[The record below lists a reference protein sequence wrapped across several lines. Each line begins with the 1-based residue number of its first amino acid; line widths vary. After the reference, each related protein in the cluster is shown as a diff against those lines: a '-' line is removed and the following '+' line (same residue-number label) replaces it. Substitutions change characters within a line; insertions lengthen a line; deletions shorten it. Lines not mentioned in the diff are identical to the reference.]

1 MEQGHPPATMAFTD
15 RRWTIMAALL
25 GSNTAVM
32 LVHGLQQ
39 EMNPSVTREFALT
52 LIAVT
57 LPFQAV
63 YFMIHTYADS
73 FAQNL
78 GSGGTADAGAPVHR
92 VPNHRLRLPAWLGH
106 PVEQRLS
113 IRGRWI
119 PCRLLL
125 RPPDGPYGH
134 ARGAFLL
141 GGRTFLLNIGLRRLM
156 GRPQR
161 RTSWPSVRW
170 ITATAAKTS
179 SKFGRKTAAM
189 SANSKSS
196 VRWFGL
202 TSRWAVSRLRT
213 MP

>member
-78 GSGGTADAGAPVHR
+78 APAER
-92 VPNHRLRLPAWLGH
+92 RTL
-106 PVEQRLS
+106 ERLS
-113 IRGRWI
+113 TVCQII
-119 PCRLLL
+119 A
-125 RPPDGPYGH
+125 Y
-134 ARGAFLL
+134 ASLL
-141 GGRTFLLNIGLRRLM
+141 GLAILWSNVSPFVGCGFLVASFCALLMVRLAM
-156 GRPQR
+156 REAR
-161 RTSWPSVRW
+161 SSSE
-170 ITATAAKTS
+170 AARS
-179 SKFGRKTAAM
+179 S
-189 SANSKSS
+189 
-196 VRWFGL
+196 
-202 TSRWAVSRLRT
+202 
-213 MP
+213 